1 MQLLQLKSIR
11 RKKKDSGYNDALAI
25 NTSQGKKKEKRREKE
40 STQELCWDCRDFHI
54 KRICPKKR
62 ERNKTT
68 FSLAKPIIASTNT
81 VNNNDITFS
90 VEIKDEIAKKDIIS
104 ETYIQI
110 KVEELQNFFSKDGEI
125 ERESVEEYILLVNEL
140 ED

>member
-1 MQLLQLKSIR
+1 ML
-11 RKKKDSGYNDALAI
+11 N
-25 NTSQGKKKEKRREKE
+25 
-40 STQELCWDCRDFHI
+40 CRDFHI
-54 KRICPKKR
+54 KRICSKKR
-62 ERNKTT
+62 GRNKTT

-110 KVEELQNFFSKDGEI
+110 KVEEL
-125 ERESVEEYILLVNEL
+125 
-140 ED
+140 